1 MVSGSKVINSVL
13 AAVTLVLILSSF
25 HQAAAKT
32 DYSTDP
38 IITILPYD
46 AIPAITNP
54 RFVTADGAE
63 LEPDSPVIGVS
74 K

>member
-1 MVSGSKVINSVL
+1 MVSDSKVINSIL

-32 DYSTDP
+32 DYSADP

-46 AIPAITNP
+46 AIPAVINP
-54 RFVTADGAE
+54 CFVTADEATRNQTR
-63 LEPDSPVIGVS
+63 PSSASV
-74 K
+74 

>member
-38 IITILPYD
+38 IIKFCRMTPFPLLPIL
-46 AIPAITNP
+46 A
-54 RFVTADGAE
+54 
-63 LEPDSPVIGVS
+63 L
-74 K
+74 